1 MNYTPDT
8 LQNLVIKKTFMGYDE
23 DQVNDTLDKV
33 IEDYNSY
40 ARQIA
45 ELMDKITL
53 LNEGIHHYKKMEE
66 SLETTL
72 MMARQTGEDI
82 KTNAYEKAENII
94 KDAEN
99 QAQKI
104 LLDARNDLARMKLEY
119 DEAKK
124 KVAAFK
130 VRAELSLT
138 TQLELL
144 KNMDE

>member
-1 MNYTPDT
+1 MNYTPDA
-8 LQNLVIKKTFMGYDE
+8 LQNLVFKKTFMGYDE
-23 DQVNDTLDKV
+23 DEVNDALDKV

-45 ELMDKITL
+45 ELKDRLIV
-53 LNEGIHHYKKMEE
+53 LNESIKHYKKMEE
-66 SLETTL
+66 SLESTL
-72 MMARQTGEDI
+72 VMARQTGEDI
-82 KTNAYEKAENII
+82 KTNAYEKAENVI

-104 LLDARNDLARMKLEY
+104 LLDARNELARIRLEF
-119 DEAKK
+119 DDTKK

-130 VRAELSLT
+130 ARAELSLT